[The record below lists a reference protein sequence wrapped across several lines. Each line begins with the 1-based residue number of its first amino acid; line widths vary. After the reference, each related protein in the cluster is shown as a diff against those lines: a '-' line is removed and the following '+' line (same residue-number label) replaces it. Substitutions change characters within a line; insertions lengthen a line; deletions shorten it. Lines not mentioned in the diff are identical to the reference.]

1 MLRKEAKSPFT
12 RRARSLKV
20 SGSQRIFKRE
30 SSPMGKMNV
39 STTTA
44 LGAAATA
51 VASVRTGEAMGR
63 AAGTMKPRVVVLV
76 VATKARK
83 RRMPIMLG
91 LKRGGRE
98 EVCVWWRVE
107 GRGVA

>member
-1 MLRKEAKSPFT
+1 
-12 RRARSLKV
+12 
-20 SGSQRIFKRE
+20 
-30 SSPMGKMNV
+30 MGNMNV

-51 VASVRTGEAMGR
+51 VTSVRTGEAMGC
-63 AAGTMKPRVVVLV
+63 AAGIMKPRVVVAL
-76 VATKARK
+76 VATNARR

-98 EVCVWWRVE
+98 EVCACGGWWRKGDLRE
-107 GRGVA
+107 PGSGTGRESEQEHCKDGA